1 MSRKFVRAAACVMV
15 ALAAVLLLPACS
27 GANDTKAAA
36 QIESE
41 ITSELDDLKS
51 AKGSAIEVVNDKLDS
66 MVREQLADL
75 GVTNDELLDVYL
87 DDFDY
92 EVSDVTVTGNSAQ
105 ANVTLTCRSVS
116 GIVKDF
122 LLKSAT
128 SDGYNAQTLLSC
140 VESAE
145 ASDVNMTVAISKA
158 DDGTW
163 NVEEDLTKVISR
175 KLL

>member
-1 MSRKFVRAAACVMV
+1 MSRKFVRVAACVMV

-41 ITSELDDLKS
+41 ITSELDDLKN

-75 GVTNDELLDVYL
+75 GVTNDELLDAYL

-92 EVSDVTVTGNSAQ
+92 EVGDVTVTGNSAQ

-122 LLKSAT
+122 LFKSAT
-128 SDGYNAQTLLSC
+128 GSYNAQTLLSC
-140 VESAE
+140 VESAG

-163 NVEEDLTKVISR
+163 NVEEALTKAISG